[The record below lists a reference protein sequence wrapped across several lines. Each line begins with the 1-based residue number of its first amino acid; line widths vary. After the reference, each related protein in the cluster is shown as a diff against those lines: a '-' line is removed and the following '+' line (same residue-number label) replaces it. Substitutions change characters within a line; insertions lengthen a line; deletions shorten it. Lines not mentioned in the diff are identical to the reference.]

1 VGHPRLPAARPGPD
15 AGARGVAL
23 ATDLPP
29 HAFGRR
35 GDAPPAGTF
44 TATQVHGTIVVA
56 VAGDPPTRTSK
67 EGDAVV
73 TDLPGIAVGVVTA
86 DCLPVL
92 LAGPG
97 GRVVAAVH
105 AGWRGTLAGVVPAAL
120 TVLKARY
127 GAEPGD
133 LVALT
138 GPCIRPC
145 CYEVGPEV
153 SAAVKG
159 AFRRWADR
167 VLVPGPGG
175 RDHLDLVS
183 LNALQLAD
191 AGVRD
196 VRDTGGCTR
205 CDPDHYHSYR
215 RDGAGAGRMVSWIR
229 AAP

>member
-1 VGHPRLPAARPGPD
+1 VGHPRLPAARPGPV
-15 AGARGVAL
+15 ARTRSVAL

-35 GDAPPAGTF
+35 GEVPPADTF
-44 TATQVHGTIVVA
+44 TASQVHGLGVVA
-56 VAGDPPTRTSK
+56 VAGDPPMCSAK

-73 TDLPGIAVGVVTA
+73 TDLPGVAVGVVTA

-105 AGWRGTLAGVVPAAL
+105 AGWRGTLGGVATAAL
-120 TVLKARY
+120 TALRHRY
-127 GAEPGD
+127 GVAPGD
-133 LVALT
+133 LVALL

-153 SAAVKG
+153 SAAVK
-159 AFRRWADR
+159 AAHPRWADR
-167 VLVPGPGG
+167 VLAPGPGG

-183 LNALQLAD
+183 LNALQLAT

-196 VRDTGGCTR
+196 VRDLGGCTR
-205 CDPDHYHSYR
+205 CDAASFHSYR

-229 AAP
+229 AAT

>member
-1 VGHPRLPAARPGPD
+1 LPT
-15 AGARGVAL
+15 AL
-23 ATDLPP
+23 PE

-35 GDAPPAGTF
+35 GEAPPAGTF
-44 TATQVHGTIVVA
+44 TLSQVHGTAVVA
-56 VAGDPPTRTSK
+56 VAGAPPKRTAE

-73 TDLPGIAVGVVTA
+73 TDRPGVAVGVVTA

-105 AGWRGTLAGVVPAAL
+105 AGWRGTLKGVVPAAVADL
-120 TVLKARY
+120 ERRY
-127 GAEPGD
+127 GADPGD
-133 LVALT
+133 LVALL

-153 SAAVKG
+153 SAAVRA
-159 AFRRWADR
+159 AFPRWADR

-175 RDHLDLVS
+175 RDHLDLVT
-183 LNALQLAD
+183 LNALQLAQ

-196 VRDTGGCTR
+196 VRDSGGCTK
-205 CDPDHYHSYR
+205 CDPARYHSYR
-215 RDGAGAGRMVSWIR
+215 RDGPGAGRMVSWVR
-229 AAP
+229 AAG